1 MSANKVPEVARGA
14 EFAGSE
20 RTRLPPDQ
28 LDSIA
33 AVAHAHIV
41 MQRMKLCTAMYTTCS
56 FPTAAPT
63 LTAGGPQKSDDEV
76 VA

>member
-1 MSANKVPEVARGA
+1 MSAIKVPRVARGA

-20 RTRLPPDQ
+20 RTRLPPNQ

-33 AVAHAHIV
+33 AVAHAYIV
-41 MQRMKLCTAMYTTCS
+41 IQRVKLSTAMCTTCS

-63 LTAGGPQKSDDEV
+63 LIAGGRQTYS
-76 VA
+76 